1 MILRKIGIFGGT
13 FDPPHIGHLIMARR
27 AVEQLGLDRVFFVP
41 ANIPPHKKIPVAS
54 AEHRLNMLRIA
65 LLPHSDFTISTC
77 EIERGGISY
86 TIDTI
91 KFFRENISADE
102 YFLLV
107 GEDSALKI
115 HTWKNSSEILNLVKV
130 AWFPRYIPNKDEF
143 HNFPDLKNFV
153 KIEAEIIDVSSSRI
167 RQLIKEG
174 KSVKYLVPDGV
185 LMYIERNG
193 LYMSE

>member
-27 AVEQLGLDRVFFVP
+27 AVEQLGLDKVFFVP

-65 LLPHSDFTISTC
+65 LLTHPDFTISTC

-115 HTWKNSSEILNLVKV
+115 HTWKNSSEILNSVKV
-130 AWFPRYIPNKDEF
+130 AWFPRYIPNKNEF